1 MSDIKKGPSADLIG
15 ARLADPQQAAQILDN
30 MKSLD
35 SVGGAGGFDG
45 MKIVMEDMKNNPND
59 VMSIIASQE
68 MIGRATERWGA
79 EMANVKI
86 DTMFANFDEALQN
99 MANGPMGN
107 MLKNFGIDID
117 GIASS
122 LGGFKNTLK
131 ELAGPMISGAGGTM
145 ASYQVAGGI
154 IQGVNDNLDVMG
166 VDETY
171 FTGNTQDSMFANAMS
186 ALDKSKML
194 AEMSA
199 DAPEGWAARQST
211 ALSARVIDGELHMV
225 DPSTGK
231 VTKHEIKP
239 KPEPAPQVSQPAQG
253 QQQPDLNQDSYGQ
266 QHNALDNN
274 NRLPTPDPIV
284 GI

>member
-1 MSDIKKGPSADLIG
+1 
-15 ARLADPQQAAQILDN
+15 
-30 MKSLD
+30 
-35 SVGGAGGFDG
+35 
-45 MKIVMEDMKNNPND
+45 
-59 VMSIIASQE
+59 
-68 MIGRATERWGA
+68 
-79 EMANVKI
+79 
-86 DTMFANFDEALQN
+86 
-99 MANGPMGN
+99 
-107 MLKNFGIDID
+107 
-117 GIASS
+117 
-122 LGGFKNTLK
+122 
-131 ELAGPMISGAGGTM
+131 M

-154 IQGVNDNLDVMG
+154 IQGANDNLDVMG